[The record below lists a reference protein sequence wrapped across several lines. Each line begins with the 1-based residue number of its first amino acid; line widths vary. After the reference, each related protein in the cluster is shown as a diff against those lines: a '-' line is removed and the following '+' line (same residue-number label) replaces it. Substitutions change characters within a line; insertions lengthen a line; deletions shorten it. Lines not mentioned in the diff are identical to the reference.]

1 MKNIIK
7 EERAKLNTTQ
17 QGLADLISVSR
28 QTINSIEAEKYV
40 SSTVLALKIARE
52 FKTVMEEVFN
62 WRKVNDFIRI
72 LKSVFFKDDS

>member
-1 MKNIIK
+1 MKNTIK
-7 EERAKLNTTQ
+7 EERANLNTIQ

-28 QTINSIEAEKYV
+28 QTINSIETEKYV

>member
-1 MKNIIK
+1 MKNTIK

-28 QTINSIEAEKYV
+28 QTINSIEAGKYV

>member
-28 QTINSIEAEKYV
+28 QTINSIEAGKYV